1 MIKSVSIIYFILFSG
16 ILVSPASAA
25 QGTFE
30 YCQDVGDKIRY
41 YTKLRKS
48 GGSAKTMERWKDWR
62 NHYKAQFSELNCK
75 KWQKGKR

>member
-1 MIKSVSIIYFILFSG
+1 MIKKASIIYCILFSG
-16 ILVSPASAA
+16 ILVSPVSAA

-30 YCQDVGDKIRY
+30 YCQDLDDKIRY

-48 GGSAKTMERWKDWR
+48 GGSAKAMERWKVRR
-62 NHYKAQFSELNCK
+62 NHYKAQFSERNCK